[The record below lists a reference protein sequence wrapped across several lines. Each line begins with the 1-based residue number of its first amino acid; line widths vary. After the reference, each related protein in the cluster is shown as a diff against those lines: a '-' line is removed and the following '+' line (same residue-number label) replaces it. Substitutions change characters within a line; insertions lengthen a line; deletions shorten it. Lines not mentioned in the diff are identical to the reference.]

1 MKELGYEWSILEY
14 NEYFMVKLYQA
25 RHQDI
30 LDTFNGD
37 AFQKSKLRLS
47 VGSFNVLLAAYLQLN
62 MEKEAIQLIKEAHGR
77 WGVHPDIRDFQ
88 RTMHRCMPRNTTIGK
103 KARELISTYAFD
115 NVETLKSN
123 LIHLFNKRMLG
134 DARWIYANI
143 IKNKIKV
150 EDTSVYQVLIKG
162 FLDGKSPRDATMI
175 YDDMR
180 QAGLQPSGAICV
192 SMLAIYAA
200 KRDVAQAEQIIKDT
214 VTGGYPL
221 DELIYNQL
229 IRVYLK
235 SRMANKAFQVFELI
249 QRDPNLTV
257 NDVILNTMIDGLVI
271 NKEVEAAK
279 VLYEQMLAS
288 HIRPDMVTYNTLL
301 KGFIRIADYSS
312 ALDVIS
318 DMYKYKCEPDTVT
331 FTTLLD
337 GIFANKQPRTAQ
349 EMLDSLHKTGMQP
362 NIYTFNAVISKF
374 IQNHQLTEAEHAIDA
389 MRKPPY
395 NLKPTIHTYTNL
407 LQGYVATNNLTKAMW
422 TFQSILKSDHM
433 RPDRA
438 SYHFIICAFMNHDR
452 LDDAITCLVRMR
464 KDKCSPTKDTWG
476 MMLDECI
483 RRRDWNTGAIVV
495 RELEA
500 SGTTTALTALPN
512 EILLYILK
520 QFLNLD
526 DLWRLLQVSRTFRIF
541 ALHTIYRRWK
551 IELLPESTMKI
562 QCRAAL
568 VALEALSCQLSTQT
582 RQHQRDNTNKLFY
595 HLMRREE
602 KLHKRIVLGISSYKH
617 KYVLIEDIDIRNR
630 IRSAVDVIF
639 HHAVFVTA
647 VSRPPIRLA
656 CTHASSKNR
665 ALAAMMVRLLTRLD
679 VAFPS
684 CCREITFTLADNIK
698 AFLEYTGYK
707 LMSLSKVN
715 KSMTQHEG
723 EIFISACFDL
733 MGAAFIGK
741 ILSENHV
748 ECAVQRACELLSDS
762 YLRPIKRALLVD
774 LLEGWL
780 TIKRGLVASELC
792 RWVQTEIERCDQQS
806 STSSS
811 SMTVATATATT
822 MRTTSSLYPPLSDL
836 VSLAHL
842 PLAS

>member
-1 MKELGYEWSILEY
+1 MRRSLISIQLIRPSNKCPISTAQYNNTRPNVLFRRYTVNALSPTITTTTATTATSHEPRIQAYRQKLNQGSKDVWNRYEEITKLGLSSQLSRHDFVQLRSNLWNNSKNRWGTEDRILEVLNNMKELGYEWSILEY

-143 IKNKIKV
+143 IKNKKKF
-150 EDTSVYQVLIKG
+150 EDVSVYQVLIKG
-162 FLDGKSPRDATMI
+162 FLDGKSPRDATTI

-180 QAGLQPSGAICV
+180 QAGLQPNGAICV

-221 DELIYNQL
+221 DELVYNQL

-249 QRDPNLTV
+249 QRDPNLKV

-301 KGFIRIADYSS
+301 KGFIRLADYSS

-374 IQNHQLTEAEHAIDA
+374 IQNQQLTEAEHAIDA

-438 SYHFIICAFMNHDR
+438 SYHFIICAFLNHDR
-452 LDDAITCLVRMR
+452 LDDAITCLVRMQ

-500 SGTTTALTALPN
+500 SGFVIQSGAL
-512 EILLYILK
+512 
-520 QFLNLD
+520 
-526 DLWRLLQVSRTFRIF
+526 
-541 ALHTIYRRWK
+541 RR
-551 IELLPESTMKI
+551 
-562 QCRAAL
+562 A
-568 VALEALSCQLSTQT
+568 
-582 RQHQRDNTNKLFY
+582 
-595 HLMRREE
+595 
-602 KLHKRIVLGISSYKH
+602 
-617 KYVLIEDIDIRNR
+617 
-630 IRSAVDVIF
+630 
-639 HHAVFVTA
+639 
-647 VSRPPIRLA
+647 
-656 CTHASSKNR
+656 
-665 ALAAMMVRLLTRLD
+665 
-679 VAFPS
+679 
-684 CCREITFTLADNIK
+684 
-698 AFLEYTGYK
+698 YT
-707 LMSLSKVN
+707 
-715 KSMTQHEG
+715 
-723 EIFISACFDL
+723 
-733 MGAAFIGK
+733 
-741 ILSENHV
+741 
-748 ECAVQRACELLSDS
+748 
-762 YLRPIKRALLVD
+762 
-774 LLEGWL
+774 
-780 TIKRGLVASELC
+780 TIKDR
-792 RWVQTEIERCDQQS
+792 I
-806 STSSS
+806 
-811 SMTVATATATT
+811 M
-822 MRTTSSLYPPLSDL
+822 
-836 VSLAHL
+836 
-842 PLAS
+842 